1 MLHYQDYVKMNVSP
15 SSVVLNKIEEADKDL
30 ITQVRKQHIKN
41 NLVLLIVLGIGFV
54 GVLCLFIWSLAF
66 RSSSLFADVFTIA
79 LALAALIAISYYGF
93 DVLGPFK
100 GVRRGVVL
108 TADRIGEA
116 KDNRN
121 RTYQYVFDIY
131 LEDSEQT
138 LMSYQVSK
146 EVFQAVNPGD
156 GVVLFKTLKKLK
168 ALPDP
173 TRKSVM
179 DVSKIKSGI

>member
-15 SSVVLNKIEEADKDL
+15 SSIVLNKVEDKDREL
-30 ITQVRKQHIKN
+30 ISQIHKLHIKN
-41 NLVLLIVLGIGFV
+41 NLVMLVVLGVGFV
-54 GVLCLFIWSLAF
+54 AALCFFVWSLAV
-66 RSSSLFADVFTIA
+66 RSSSLFSDIFTSAII
-79 LALAALIAISYYGF
+79 LAALIAMFYYGF
-93 DVLGPFK
+93 DVIGPFK
-100 GVRRGVVL
+100 GYRRGVVL
-108 TADRIGEA
+108 AADRIGEA

-131 LEDSEQT
+131 LEDSNQT

-156 GVVLFKTLKKLK
+156 GVILFKTLRKIK

>member
-15 SSVVLNKIEEADKDL
+15 SSVVLNKIEDKDKDL
-30 ITQVRKQHIKN
+30 ISRVRKTHIKT
-41 NLVLLIVLGIGFV
+41 NLVMIVVLGICFV
-54 GVLCLFIWSLAF
+54 AALCFFIWSLVF
-66 RSSSLFADVFTIA
+66 RSPSVFADVFTTA
-79 LALAALIAISYYGF
+79 LALVALLAISYYAF

-100 GVRRGVVL
+100 GFRRGVVL
-108 TADRIGEA
+108 TEDRIGEA

-146 EVFQAVNPGD
+146 EVFQAINPGD
-156 GVVLFKTLKKLK
+156 GVILFKTFKKLK
-168 ALPDP
+168 TLPDP
-173 TRKSVM
+173 TRKNVM